1 MNDQRDFEVILN
13 SRFPLVAVETHE
25 ETRLITMVERV
36 ANIRSHALFVWSLTD
51 GLRRRNH
58 SDLNAVRGA
67 TPQTQDLEGC
77 LRHIYATPQNGIYV
91 LLARIFTTLYFAFFI
106 LLPFVSKADGN
117 GPVPDRVT
125 YHAH

>member
-58 SDLNAVRGA
+58 ADLNAVRFKDTA
-67 TPQTQDLEGC
+67 DRML
-77 LRHIYATPQNGIYV
+77 
-91 LLARIFTTLYFAFFI
+91 TLYELCEMTAGRVPLVVEIKSRFDGDR
-106 LLPFVSKADGN
+106 LLIKRIADIVRAYQ
-117 GPVPDRVT
+117 GPLALMSFDP
-125 YHAH
+125 ASL